1 MASNATS
8 TTGGRLQLGTHV
20 DGKRFAVGA
29 GIVLA
34 VLAVAIGVTVPGR
47 STDGQAAWEKS
58 LNARSDALNQRYG
71 LGAYA
76 VGAAGAP
83 ASDAHRALQLR
94 SEALNQKYGLGVYSA
109 QSAPAASASQTFLR
123 LRSEAL
129 NQKYGLGAYG
139 AASASQTALRLRSE
153 ALNQKYALGAYAI
166 GTANVQAA
174 NWHRGLSARN
184 ALNLKY
190 GSGSSQAAGA
200 YRAYEAGNYATAL
213 P

>member
-1 MASNATS
+1 MCRGPRSSSHAPSRPL
-8 TTGGRLQLGTHV
+8 RLGE
-20 DGKRFAVGA
+20 R
-29 GIVLA
+29 
-34 VLAVAIGVTVPGR
+34 
-47 STDGQAAWEKS
+47 
-58 LNARSDALNQRYG
+58 ARRARRVS
-71 LGAYA
+71 
-76 VGAAGAP
+76 AAGAP
-83 ASDAHRALQLR
+83 ASDAHQALRLR
-94 SEALNQKYGLGVYSA
+94 SEALNQKYGLGVYGA

-129 NQKYGLGAYG
+129 NRKYGLGAYGAQG

-190 GSGSSQAAGA
+190 GSGSSHAAGA
-200 YRAYEAGNYATAL
+200 YRAYEAGDYATTL